1 LRALKLSGGDDES
14 SIKDS
19 FGDKLKG
26 FAQASSATI
35 KKTLHKGRETLKGA
49 AESMQNAAE
58 LRSSRGRKSMG
69 DGDLEDG
76 ELTLLNDLDDDG
88 TNRLDGDEEKP
99 F

>member
-1 LRALKLSGGDDES
+1 
-14 SIKDS
+14 
-19 FGDKLKG
+19 
-26 FAQASSATI
+26 
-35 KKTLHKGRETLKGA
+35 
-49 AESMQNAAE
+49 
-58 LRSSRGRKSMG
+58 MG

>member
-1 LRALKLSGGDDES
+1 
-14 SIKDS
+14 
-19 FGDKLKG
+19 
-26 FAQASSATI
+26 
-35 KKTLHKGRETLKGA
+35 
-49 AESMQNAAE
+49 MQNAAE
-58 LRSSRGRKSMG
+58 LRSRGRKSMG